1 MSIEDFQSRD
11 GFVVLKEAEFNNM
24 MAFFKDYPENFAELL
39 PIMTDNNSN
48 YLCVY
53 FTGYHR
59 FQVAYLSHDEM
70 DLTPI
75 YPNISSLIQV
85 INQYSECYDIE
96 DIFKVQKAKN

>member
-11 GFVVLKEAEFNNM
+11 GFVVIKEEEFNNM
-24 MAFFKDYPENFAELL
+24 MAFFEDYPEDFAELL

-53 FTGYHR
+53 FTGSYR
-59 FQVAYLSHDEM
+59 FQIAYLSHDEI

-75 YPNISSLIQV
+75 FQNISVLIQV
-85 INQYSECYDIE
+85 INQYPKCYGIE
-96 DIFKVQKAKN
+96 DIFNTQSQH